1 MQISPGPYEKDE
13 VVEGDADEKSVEQV
27 DEKEGG
33 AVEGEYA
40 VEETLLHHSLH
51 WLHRRSLYELL
62 RGQV

>member
-13 VVEGDADEKSVEQV
+13 VVEGEADEKSVEQV

-33 AVEGEYA
+33 AVEGEDA
-40 VEETLLHHSLH
+40 VEETLPHQPLH